1 MSSKNSTARQ
11 ECASKVARATIT
23 ELIVGKG
30 GNIDLFPVLLS
41 YQYLYMRT
49 RGHEVLTR
57 SSTTQL
63 ISAPANERSTAQK
76 YRLLWQRLAIRHP
89 KATQEFHSFSLWR
102 KFWGNAFFLSLLF
115 SPFRLFAF
123 SPFRLS
129 FPSFPFPNNQ
139 FHTKSLSRGPSP
151 AFFRSIPIQQK
162 QKAFLLNEM
171 QPGGALALAS
181 LRTFFAV
188 RS

>member
-1 MSSKNSTARQ
+1 MQHNHDTPQQVHQQRWRKQQQPWRAFAGPMSSKNSTARQ

-23 ELIVGKG
+23 ELTVGKG

-76 YRLLWQRLAIRHP
+76 YRLLWQRFAIWHP
-89 KATQEFHSFSLWR
+89 KASQEFYS
-102 KFWGNAFFLSLLF
+102 LSL
-115 SPFRLFAF
+115 
-123 SPFRLS
+123 
-129 FPSFPFPNNQ
+129 
-139 FHTKSLSRGPSP
+139 
-151 AFFRSIPIQQK
+151 
-162 QKAFLLNEM
+162 
-171 QPGGALALAS
+171 
-181 LRTFFAV
+181 
-188 RS
+188 